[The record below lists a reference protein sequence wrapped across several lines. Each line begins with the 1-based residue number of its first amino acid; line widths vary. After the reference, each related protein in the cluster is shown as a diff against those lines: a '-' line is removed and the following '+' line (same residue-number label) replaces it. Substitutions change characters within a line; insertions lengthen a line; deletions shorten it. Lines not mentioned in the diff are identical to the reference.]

1 MAVRHSYEVLVG
13 GTSVYRS
20 GYHETSVGKRQ
31 AVTTYNDYVKKSK
44 EGIGWASGQG
54 VELLQDDKPVR
65 KFVGY
70 FGNPKRKK
78 KGNPSVEDIR
88 NTLAGHGYRIR
99 RLGSLGRGRLI
110 AEKQNLRIEVDYKHG
125 FDSYVAW
132 RFFRDGQEIANNYT
146 HGDSIPLG

>member
-65 KFVGY
+65 KFIGY
-70 FGNPKRKK
+70 FGNP
-78 KGNPSVEDIR
+78 GVEDMKS
-88 NTLAGHGYRIR
+88 TLERHGYSVKRV
-99 RLGSLGRGRLI
+99 GSVGRGRLV
-110 AEKQNLRIEVDYKHG
+110 ATRDNLRVEVDYKHG

-132 RFFRDGQEIANNYT
+132 RFYQNGKEVANNYT
-146 HGDSIPLG
+146 HGDTIPLG